1 MVSLRYDSGDAPP
14 RRARAAPVRRSG
26 AERRVPIPRER
37 LRAVPSDRRGSAPVL
52 RRRSRRRS
60 AAQHTDGPSGPP
72 ARASARCPSAAAAC
86 ASRSRRRI
94 PALGRP
100 ASDQGASPCRATAF
114 MTGRPSQ
121 GEQGS
126 TRCPGTERRRR
137 CRPWC
142 RQRTRRSAPA
152 ATMSAMAYSS
162 SPPPV
167 TMSARCNP
175 APSSRRR
182 AGTASALAAV
192 EADPDAPI
200 GRQPAQHLDRPADPP
215 LGVVGVDQQGD
226 RARGDAGERRERAGL
241 VGLGTI
247 RSMIESS
254 RGVELGPP
262 KTAESARTSTLPSAA
277 GAGSKAP
284 SARVEGTAARHRLRL
299 RRVSPSVVRCSPRAA
314 STRQSN
320 LTAEVAG
327 VGGRRSLSAGRSE
340 PNNRRVRG
348 GRDAVCG
355 SRRGG

>member
-1 MVSLRYDSGDAPP
+1 
-14 RRARAAPVRRSG
+14 
-26 AERRVPIPRER
+26 
-37 LRAVPSDRRGSAPVL
+37 
-52 RRRSRRRS
+52 
-60 AAQHTDGPSGPP
+60 
-72 ARASARCPSAAAAC
+72 
-86 ASRSRRRI
+86 
-94 PALGRP
+94 
-100 ASDQGASPCRATAF
+100 

-121 GEQGS
+121 A
-126 TRCPGTERRRR
+126 TRLYAVSRHGA
-137 CRPWC
+137 
-142 RQRTRRSAPA
+142 SAPVSTLVPTANTSIGARRDHVSDGVLVESA
-152 ATMSAMAYSS
+152 AGDDVGALQSGAVEQATGGHGQ
-162 SPPPV
+162 
-167 TMSARCNP
+167 
-175 APSSRRR
+175 R
-182 AGTASALAAV
+182 AKVAAV

-247 RSMIESS
+247 RPMIESS

-262 KTAESARTSTLPSAA
+262 KTAESARTSTLPSAV

-348 GRDAVCG
+348 GRDALCG